1 MDIWN
6 ALNELSGLGR
16 VGATVIVASLI
27 TCIVACVFVVYDTV
41 RDTYKTVDEMWRNR
55 KSKN

>member
-6 ALNELSGLGR
+6 VLNELSGLGK
-16 VGATVIVASLI
+16 VGAAVIMASLV
-27 TCIVACVFVVYDTV
+27 TCILVCAFVIYDTV
-41 RDTYKTVDEMWRNR
+41 RDTYYTIRELRKNR

>member
-6 ALNELSGLGR
+6 ALNELSGLGK
-16 VGATVIVASLI
+16 VGATVIVASLV
-27 TCIVACVFVVYDTV
+27 TCIAACVFVIYDTV
-41 RDTYKTVDEMWRNR
+41 RDTYRTIDEMLRNR